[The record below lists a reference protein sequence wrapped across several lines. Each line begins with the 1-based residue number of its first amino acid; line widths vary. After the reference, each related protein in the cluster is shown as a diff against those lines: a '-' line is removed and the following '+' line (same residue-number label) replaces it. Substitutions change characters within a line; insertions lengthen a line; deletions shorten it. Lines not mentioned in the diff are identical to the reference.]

1 MVVRG
6 GFSHLFRESAK
17 EIAYILGEYEKLM
30 YVLNPNLDERMELM
44 CNDLRE
50 VRESRGY
57 VHIIGEG
64 RSGLVGGCLALRMEN
79 LGFNTT
85 YIGDVVKKRIKEG
98 DLCFSISGSGGTRST
113 VTNTQVAKEAN
124 AKIKIF
130 TTYIDSPL
138 AKLAESEDDIFIV
151 PGGLRKGKEVWEYV
165 PAQIGP
171 KIMPQSSA
179 NYYER
184 FEKIKG
190 VLDKIRGAFYLGGG
204 FETFMFFTEEAL
216 VTTIGEYFGI
226 TQKDAA
232 DRHIR
237 DGLRIV

>member
-1 MVVRG
+1 MDVCG
-6 GFSHLFRESAK
+6 EFSNLFNKSTV
-17 EIAYILGEYEKLM
+17 EITDILGEYEKIL
-30 YVLNPNLDERMELM
+30 YVLNPNLDERIDLL
-44 CNDLRE
+44 CNELRE
-50 VRESRGY
+50 VRESGSY

-98 DLCFSISGSGGTRST
+98 DLCFSISGSGGTKST

-138 AKLAESEDDIFIV
+138 AELVESENDIFIV

-165 PAQIGP
+165 PAQIGRVS
-171 KIMPQSSA
+171 MPESSSD
-179 NYYER
+179 YYER
-184 FEKIKG
+184 FEEIKETLNKIKS
-190 VLDKIRGAFYLGGG
+190 AFYLGGG
-204 FETFMFFTEEAL
+204 FETFMFITEEAL
-216 VTTIGEYFGI
+216 VTAIGKYFGV
-226 TQKDAA
+226 TQEDASN
-232 DRHIR
+232 RHVR
-237 DGLRIV
+237 DNILI